1 MEGMLL
7 QPKYI
12 FLLACIFFSGVTAS
26 GQTSPDPAAP
36 AHAARYTIGEIRIT
50 GNKKTKKE
58 IIQRELPFASGDSLT
73 PADLT
78 AKMETARKQLM
89 NTALFNHVVVAAG
102 SFEEDKVN
110 LVIEVKERW
119 YLFPSPYFK
128 PVDRN
133 LNQWLV
139 EQKGSLDRVNY
150 GAKLTYN
157 NVTGVND
164 KFRLWLI
171 TGYTRQFSF
180 SYDRLYINR
189 NLKWGTNTSF
199 AAGKTRELNYTT
211 ENDKQLFLKDP
222 GDYVRHFINAHIGF
236 SYRPAIRTKH
246 SFGIAFTSERIT
258 DTIVSLNP
266 GYFKQGYKSAG
277 YPSLFYNMTY
287 FDLDYIPYPS
297 KGYAANVSV
306 SKSGLNHSINLW
318 QLHIKGLGSW
328 PLWKKTFFQLSGY
341 AGIKLP
347 FKQPYFNR
355 RFLGYGDV
363 YLQGYEYN
371 VIDGVAGG
379 YLRSG
384 LYHELLNFRMRLAG
398 GKGKV
403 PVVIPFRVVGKI
415 YGNTGY
421 VYNPDE
427 GNNRLSNKMLYTGGA
442 GLDIVTAYD
451 IVVRLEWSFNQ
462 LGQNDLF
469 LHRKG
474 VF

>member
-1 MEGMLL
+1 MPLKLKHTLL
-7 QPKYI
+7 V
-12 FLLACIFFSGVTAS
+12 ACIFFSGVNTNAQITADTADLNIS
-26 GQTSPDPAAP
+26 SLYSVGDILIS
-36 AHAARYTIGEIRIT
+36 

-58 IIQRELPFASGDSLT
+58 VIQRELSFQTGDLLSPAELAS
-73 PADLT
+73 
-78 AKMETARKQLM
+78 KMETARQQLM
-89 NTALFNHVVVAAG
+89 NTTLFNHVVVAAG
-102 SFEEDKVN
+102 SFDGNRVN
-110 LVIEVKERW
+110 IIIEVKERW

-150 GAKLTYN
+150 GVKLSYN

-164 KFRLWLI
+164 KFRLWLLS
-171 TGYTRQFSF
+171 GYTRQFSF
-180 SYDRLYINR
+180 SYNRPYINR
-189 NLKWGTNTSF
+189 NLKWGMSTSF
-199 AAGKTRELNYTT
+199 ATGKTREVNYTT

-222 GDYVRHFINAHIGF
+222 GDYVRHFTYGHIGVT
-236 SYRPAIRTKH
+236 YRPAIRTKH
-246 SFGIAFTSERIT
+246 SFGIAFTSEKVT

-266 GYFKQGYKSAG
+266 GYFKPGHKSVG
-277 YPSLFYNMTY
+277 YPSLFYNMAY
-287 FDLDYIPYPS
+287 FNLDYIPYPT
-297 KGYAANVSV
+297 KGYAANINV
-306 SKSGLNHSINLW
+306 SKDGLNHNINLW
-318 QLHIKGLGSW
+318 QLHLKGLGSW
-328 PLWKKTFFQLSGY
+328 PLWKKTFFQLNGY
-341 AGIKLP
+341 GGIKLP
-347 FKQPYFNR
+347 FRQPYFNR

-363 YLQGYEYN
+363 YMQGYEYN

-379 YLRSG
+379 YIRSSF
-384 LYHELLNFRMRLAG
+384 YHDLLNFRIRLAG
-398 GKGKV
+398 GKNKV

-427 GNNRLSNKMLYTGGA
+427 GNNRLSNRMLYTGGV
-442 GLDIVTAYD
+442 GIDIVTTYD
-451 IVVRLEWSFNQ
+451 IVIRLEWSFNQ